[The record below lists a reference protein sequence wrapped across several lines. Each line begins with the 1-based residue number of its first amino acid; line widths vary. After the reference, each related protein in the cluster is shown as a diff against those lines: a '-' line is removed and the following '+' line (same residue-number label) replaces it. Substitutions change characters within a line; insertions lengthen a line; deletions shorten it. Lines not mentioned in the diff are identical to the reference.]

1 MLPQQLQQANVLRTQ
16 PQHQL
21 PGFHKHHSAPA
32 SLLPQRC
39 RKMDAPDDDSLP
51 PTLIQDTLPPLDHA
65 DDALLVGP
73 LDDSETSLTQRNS
86 NRSNDPI
93 LNSLEK
99 TQPLPNI
106 ETQQSD
112 YGARTF
118 HDEDTGAVNFG
129 NLEESHP
136 PSSPISVDGGYD
148 NTRGQWRL
156 QGGGTSQQF
165 LGDTPHKTSD
175 NAPET
180 PALPRNPFAGQ
191 ADAAAPM
198 MGSQLF
204 GQTQLMTSAAKGS
217 PTSSRPSPNLLHHSI
232 SPNFMETSPLK
243 YRTNVSSPTTIRT
256 SSPNRQTD
264 APATVMKTNR
274 LETLVEETPLTR
286 FEKHNT
292 IFDTPTARP
301 SSSHQPRA
309 QYEPMNKSQERK
321 APHALALHDSDSDE
335 DTLQMQRRRLAA
347 RKRAFAS
354 ENLSRVGKQR
364 AQSEATAVEQPGAK
378 RARLS
383 MPSDNTGNQTH
394 VSASDEPE
402 STKEVPQST
411 RPSQKQIPGSLEPPS
426 IESTKATQ
434 RDDLSTAAG
443 GEAAEGTPTDAAVYD
458 DIIPATSPVQASP
471 ALMDIDDPPAGEAEL
486 PTLLTGKEN
495 EGNEEA
501 ETSSAPARRARPL
514 RASGAKKRR
523 WIPSSS
529 TSALEVEPARDGAAD
544 EAPEPSPEDEDDG
557 DATDATAVP
566 AAKKRN
572 QGSAEKQDATDS
584 SALTSLTNTPEP
596 PGTLATRANDDAAT
610 DSGAGSP
617 SMRRSLRRRLARDT
631 NSAPVSPRKGTR
643 FGSALDRLKSEPAS
657 ESESSSA
664 SIADLVKS
672 RSLPKVAGSASRRK
686 GRLFEG
692 MVFAISLVV
701 KENKPKKE
709 LKIIRDRIQKT
720 IEQAGGRILQNGLHE
735 LLQPATPTEDGCAPI
750 KLQPTALDYGFAAVI
765 TNGHSRSFKYM
776 QALALD
782 IPCLPEHWLT
792 ECLGKGQIVDWQ
804 PFLLCSGVSSVLGNV
819 TLSRR
824 LPAYSAEFVRLS
836 DTLASKARLFQGQT
850 VLAVSEGGKHVSA
863 ETSLS
868 TEFLMQGL
876 GATVTKVTTLR
887 QAKDQLRK
895 AEQAGKAY
903 DWICDQQNTEETT
916 DKVCALLPK
925 ANKKKRP
932 GWKELDYP
940 TRLLHDELVI
950 QSIVLGRVVDREEE
964 RTFLKKDGA

>member
-1 MLPQQLQQANVLRTQ
+1 
-16 PQHQL
+16 
-21 PGFHKHHSAPA
+21 
-32 SLLPQRC
+32 
-39 RKMDAPDDDSLP
+39 MDAPDDDSLP
-51 PTLIQDTLPPLDHA
+51 PTLIQDTLPPLDHG
-65 DDALLVGP
+65 DDALLAGP
-73 LDDSETSLTQRNS
+73 LDDSEQSLTQRNS
-86 NRSNDPI
+86 NRSNEPQP
-93 LNSLEK
+93 NSLEK
-99 TQPLPNI
+99 TQPLPNA
-106 ETQQSD
+106 ETQLSE
-112 YGARTF
+112 YGVRTF
-118 HDEDTGAVNFG
+118 HDEDTGVVNFG
-129 NLEESHP
+129 NLEDSHP
-136 PSSPISVDGGYD
+136 PSSPISIDGGYD

-156 QGGGTSQQF
+156 QEGTSQQF
-165 LGDTPHKTSD
+165 LGDTPFKTSD

-191 ADAAAPM
+191 VDAAAPM

-217 PTSSRPSPNLLHHSI
+217 PTSSRPSPNLFHNSI

-264 APATVMKTNR
+264 APTTVMKANR
-274 LETLVEETPLTR
+274 LETLAEETPLSR

-292 IFDTPTARP
+292 VFDTPTARP
-301 SSSHQPRA
+301 SSSHQPLA

-335 DTLQMQRRRLAA
+335 DTLQMQRRRLVD

-364 AQSEATAVEQPGAK
+364 QSEAAAEQPGAK

-383 MPSDNTGNQTH
+383 MASDNTGNQTH

-402 STKEVPQST
+402 STKEVQST

-426 IESTKATQ
+426 LESTKATQ
-434 RDDLSTAAG
+434 REDIATKTAG
-443 GEAAEGTPTDAAVYD
+443 DAAEGDAADAATYD
-458 DIIPATSPVQASP
+458 DVIPATSPVQASP
-471 ALMDIDDPPAGEAEL
+471 AFMDIDDPPAAEAEL
-486 PTLLTGKEN
+486 PPLPADKED
-495 EGNEEA
+495 EGDEEV

-514 RASGAKKRR
+514 RASRAKKRR

-529 TSALEVEPARDGAAD
+529 TSAVETEPAQGGTAE
-544 EAPEPSPEDEDDG
+544 EASESYSEEEDDG
-557 DATDATAVP
+557 GATDATAVP
-566 AAKKRN
+566 AAKKKN
-572 QGSAEKQDATDS
+572 QGSAEEQDATDS

-596 PGTLATRANDDAAT
+596 PGALVTRAKDGSPLH
-610 DSGAGSP
+610 SGTGSP
-617 SMRRSLRRRLARDT
+617 SMRRSLRRRLAADS
-631 NSAPVSPRKGTR
+631 NSAPVSPRKATR
-643 FGSALDRLKSEPAS
+643 LASAVDRLKSEPAS
-657 ESESSSA
+657 EAESPSA

-672 RSLPKVAGSASRRK
+672 RSLPKVAGSATRRK

-735 LLQPATPTEDGCAPI
+735 LLQPATPMEDVCGPI
-750 KLQPTALDYGFAAVI
+750 RLQPAAIEYGFAAVI

-792 ECLGKGQIVDWQ
+792 ACVNKGQIVDWQ

-824 LPAYSAEFVRLS
+824 LPSYSAEYVRLS

-850 VLAVSEGGKHVSA
+850 VLAVSEGGKHVAA

-887 QAKDQLRK
+887 HAKDHLRK
-895 AEQAGKAY
+895 AEKSGKSY

-964 RTFLKKDGA
+964 RTFLKKDSA